1 MKTYLT
7 IFGKPRY
14 LGFTNIN
21 DDRILNDLE
30 RHNAKWLVLK
40 TFRGYEMGLPGG
52 VMTPEQVEKYKSET
66 ITFEDSTEMILQ
78 DVDFIREADAEDIIN
93 YHECRQ
99 LERDALPKARALLS
113 GHEIKIKLVD
123 VEYMLD
129 RKKVFFYFTAEQ
141 RIDFRAYVRD
151 LAHEFKT
158 RIEMRQI
165 GIRDE
170 ARIVKGIASCGR
182 PCCCGY
188 WLRGFSPI
196 SIKIVKEQRSA
207 LNPTK
212 ISGLCGRLMCCM
224 SYEQELYSEL
234 WEKLPGPGAKIR
246 TEQGTYILESLD
258 LGREQVNIRFPTGRL
273 VPVLISEFPDFQAS
287 VLKGEE
293 WGVDKEL
300 AEKQKAAKARI
311 ERIEKAKRE
320 MRERSGVRVNA
331 RSLRP
336 STTRE
341 APANA
346 NPAAAAK
353 PKRKPNKQAA
363 NKANTQ
369 QQTQTQNQT
378 QSQNQSQSPNQNQTQ
393 SQNHNQRRRR
403 PRPKP
408 ANKS

>member
-14 LGFTNIN
+14 IGFTNI
-21 DDRILNDLE
+21 DDSALLTELE
-30 RHNAKWLVLK
+30 NHHTKWLVLK

-52 VMTPEQVEKYKSET
+52 LVTPEQSEKYHSEK
-66 ITFEDSTEMILQ
+66 ITFEDSTETIVQ

-93 YHECRQ
+93 YHECRN
-99 LERDALPKARALLS
+99 LERDALRRGRELLS
-113 GHEIKIKLVD
+113 AHNEIKLKLVD

-129 RKKVFFYFTAEQ
+129 RKKLFFYFTADQ
-141 RIDFRAYVRD
+141 RIDFRAYVKD
-151 LAHEFKT
+151 LAHAFKT

-170 ARIVKGIASCGR
+170 SRIVKGIASCGR

-188 WLRGFSPI
+188 WLRGFMPI
-196 SIKIVKEQRSA
+196 SIKIVKEQRSE

-234 WEKLPGPGAKIR
+234 WAKLPGPGAKIR
-246 TEQGTYILESLD
+246 TEQGVYILESLD

-273 VPVLISEFPDFQAS
+273 VPVLISEFPDFKES

-300 AEKQKAAKARI
+300 AEKQKAAKERI

-320 MRERSGVRVNA
+320 MRERSAVRVNA

-336 STTRE
+336 VTRE
-341 APANA
+341 VPASSK
-346 NPAAAAK
+346 PDTQK
-353 PKRKPNKQAA
+353 TPKRRAV
-363 NKANTQ
+363 
-369 QQTQTQNQT
+369 
-378 QSQNQSQSPNQNQTQ
+378 
-393 SQNHNQRRRR
+393 
-403 PRPKP
+403 KP
-408 ANKS
+408 ANNNQAQSQDNNNQNKRRRHRAKNANKS